1 MYSTQLGIMS
11 QTPSY
16 IRFRDSGE
24 LFVRAE
30 KMSAILKKCVLCPRA
45 CGVDRTRGEMGEC
58 KAPAG
63 LMISGAFPHFGEEPP
78 LVGLRGSGTIFLTH
92 CALRCVFC
100 QNYDISHLGIG
111 QQVTA
116 QEAADIMLGLQARG
130 VENINF
136 VTPTHYAPQILQA
149 LALAAERG
157 LELPIVWNCGGYES
171 LPVLRALEGIVDIYM
186 PDIKFLSASAAGR
199 YMAAP
204 NYPAVVRKALR
215 EMHRQVGPLAMDN
228 RGVARRGLLIRHLVM
243 PGHLEDTQA
252 ILCFI
257 ARELTNQ
264 SYVNIM
270 DQYHPAYKAGEFPE
284 INHRPSGGEMK
295 NALCM
300 AAWLGLSRGL

>member
-1 MYSTQLGIMS
+1 MS
-11 QTPSY
+11 HTPSY
-16 IRFRDSGE
+16 IRLRDSGE
-24 LFVRAE
+24 LFARAE

-45 CGVDRTRGEMGEC
+45 CGVDRTRGELGEC
-58 KAPAG
+58 KAPAE

-100 QNYDISHLGIG
+100 QNYDISHQGIG

-186 PDIKFLSASAAGR
+186 PDIKFFSAGAAGR

-215 EMHRQVGPLAMDN
+215 EMHRQVGPLAMDS

-257 ARELTNQ
+257 AGELTNQ

-270 DQYHPAYKAGEFPE
+270 DQYHPAHKAVDFPE
-284 INHRPSGGEMK
+284 INRRPSGGEMK
-295 NALCM
+295 NALSM